1 MSDHTRIQSDGQGSF
16 FLSFLSFGPHDQ
28 TELPAVGNLQ
38 ENENPMEDSIGTFEN
53 GNETL
58 DLKNRSGILRK
69 EI

>member
-1 MSDHTRIQSDGQGSF
+1 MY
-16 FLSFLSFGPHDQ
+16 FLSFGPHDQ

-53 GNETL
+53 GNEAL

-69 EI
+69 KSNQKTPDSIGIIE